1 MTGEITA
8 TAYQPATVII
18 AKQKTS
24 DRTEMR
30 GTLFRRD
37 DIINGIID
45 DELEVLIQ
53 QGVYQRGVGYA
64 LSICQKRTDVQL
76 STLSQSYNFIF

>member
-1 MTGEITA
+1 MC
-8 TAYQPATVII
+8 
-18 AKQKTS
+18 
-24 DRTEMR
+24 
-30 GTLFRRD
+30 GTLFRTD

-53 QGVYQRGVGYA
+53 QGVYQRGVGYT

-76 STLSQSYNFIF
+76 STLFPSCNFIFL